1 MKLFRIFILAIF
13 ATSLVACGGAEE
25 RKAVYLEKAKASME
39 AGDLD
44 KARIELKN
52 VLQIDPKDAE
62 AYYQL
67 GKVFEQQGDYRKAF
81 SHYLRAEELNPELLE
96 NQAKLGRI
104 YLLLANQSDKAQEK
118 IDFILAKDPEN
129 EAGLLLK
136 AVMLVKNKNKSKAI
150 KVTEN
155 ILLKNPGYVDG
166 AIYLAKLYASKD
178 NFSDAIIVLDSALK
192 INPDNEA
199 LNKYLASILVSNKDY
214 SRAEVLY
221 EGFLERNPDSVSS
234 YNNLAA
240 FYNKTGDKAKAE
252 KILRMSID
260 NATDD
265 IDRKITLVKY
275 IKAIKGEKDAIAELE
290 TMIQENAGVGELRTV
305 LAELLYVGGDRQSAI
320 DVYNQAINDFPEEV
334 TGVESRISLA
344 IIYLSDQDYE
354 SANKVINDAYNVSPN
369 DPKVNF
375 LKAKLAL
382 HNKNYEQAIISL
394 RIVTKEM
401 PENVEA
407 FLLLASV
414 YKLKKNEEQYN
425 SVLYSAYDNN
435 KTNADGLLMLAKYY
449 LSRDVSQAEKIIDD
463 YNNLKESDY
472 KGLSIKA
479 AILNQN
485 NAQLEAFKIA
495 KKLMEDYPEKPNGYI
510 QAMPYYVQQTDKDEA
525 VSVLEKGYRNTKGD
539 RKLLSLLTSL
549 QISEKQ
555 YDVVLNRIEKALESS
570 PKDVELNLLLAK
582 VYMSRGSVDMAEST
596 LLKVVDLK
604 PSSEEPYLLLSQVY
618 LRKGEPGAA
627 ESILSKGTAN
637 IANSIKIP
645 LRLAAIYESE
655 NNYKKAIDAYRSIN
669 QKYPDNLLVIN
680 NLASTL
686 SDHSNNPDDLELA
699 KTLIEKLKEREQPV
713 FLDTVGWVYYK
724 LGDYERAV
732 QYLTQAVKKAP
743 EINVFNYHLG
753 MAYKMSGDK
762 AQAKTYLEKS
772 LANGKKFKE
781 KESAKAALK
790 EL

>member
-1 MKLFRIFILAIF
+1 MKLYKILILAFF
-13 ATSLVACGGAEE
+13 AISLISCGGAEE
-25 RKAVYLEKAKASME
+25 RKAVYMQKAKASME

-118 IDFILAKDPEN
+118 IDFILAKDPGN

-136 AVMLVKNKNKSKAI
+136 AMMLVKNKNKSKAI

-155 ILLKNPGYVDG
+155 ILLKTPGYVDG

-178 NFSDAIIVLDSALK
+178 NFSDAITVLDSALK

-221 EGFLERNPDSVSS
+221 EDFLERNPDSVSS

-260 NATDD
+260 NVTDD
-265 IDRKITLVKY
+265 IDRKITLIKY

-290 TMIQENAGVGELRTV
+290 TMIQKNAGVGELRTV

-354 SANKVINDAYNVSPN
+354 SANKIINDAYNVSPN

-449 LSRDVSQAEKIIDD
+449 LSRDVPQAEKIIDD

-479 AILNQN
+479 AILNKK

-495 KKLMEDYPEKPNGYI
+495 KELMKVYPEKPNGYI
-510 QAMPYYVQQTDKDEA
+510 QAMPYYVHQNDKDEA
-525 VSVLEKGYRNTKGD
+525 ISVLEKGYRNTKGD

-549 QISEKQ
+549 QTSEKQ

-570 PKDVELNLLLAK
+570 PKDAELNLLLAK
-582 VYMSRGSVDMAEST
+582 VYLSRNNIDIAEST

-604 PSSEEPYLLLSQVY
+604 PSLEEPYLLLSQVY
-618 LRKGEPGAA
+618 LRGKNSDAA
-627 ESILSKGTAN
+627 ESILSKGTVN
-637 IANSIKIP
+637 VANSIKIP

-655 NNYKKAIDAYRSIN
+655 NNYKKAIDVYRSIN

-680 NLASTL
+680 NLASIL
-686 SDHSNNPDDLELA
+686 SDHSNSPDDLEFA
-699 KTLIEKLKEREQPV
+699 KTLIEKLKGREQPV
-713 FLDTVGWVYYK
+713 FWDTIGWIYYK
-724 LGDYERAV
+724 LDDYKRAI
-732 QYLTQAVKKAP
+732 QYLTQAVEKTPK
-743 EINVFNYHLG
+743 INVFNYHLG

-772 LANGKKFKE
+772 IADGKNFKG
-781 KESAKAALK
+781 KELAKAALK
-790 EL
+790 DL